1 MTKRSKKEAEDL
13 LQTHV
18 LNLKEIRQATE
29 KMAKIKY
36 KRTSVYISLLG
47 IFLIVFGLIFP
58 QFKSLFIKETKKDA
72 IEYATKI
79 EKNTI
84 ICLSEYI
91 EESNTY
97 KIATKSTYTF
107 DSLGL
112 SNKESITTISMVNQ
126 SDLTSLLALDSRYKS
141 LYPNANGVINS
152 ISVKNNILY
161 FKQNITDY
169 NLFDINSYN
178 PEINYVNKTNVF
190 VGRESMDTVKKK
202 EILLGSSCS

>member
-1 MTKRSKKEAEDL
+1 
-13 LQTHV
+13 
-18 LNLKEIRQATE
+18 
-29 KMAKIKY
+29 
-36 KRTSVYISLLG
+36 
-47 IFLIVFGLIFP
+47 
-58 QFKSLFIKETKKDA
+58 
-72 IEYATKI
+72 
-79 EKNTI
+79 
-84 ICLSEYI
+84 
-91 EESNTY
+91 
-97 KIATKSTYTF
+97 
-107 DSLGL
+107 
-112 SNKESITTISMVNQ
+112 MVNQ
-126 SDLTSLLALDSRYKS
+126 SDLTSLPALDSRYKS

>member
-1 MTKRSKKEAEDL
+1 
-13 LQTHV
+13 
-18 LNLKEIRQATE
+18 
-29 KMAKIKY
+29 
-36 KRTSVYISLLG
+36 
-47 IFLIVFGLIFP
+47 
-58 QFKSLFIKETKKDA
+58 
-72 IEYATKI
+72 
-79 EKNTI
+79 
-84 ICLSEYI
+84 
-91 EESNTY
+91 
-97 KIATKSTYTF
+97 
-107 DSLGL
+107 
-112 SNKESITTISMVNQ
+112 MVNQ

>member
-18 LNLKEIRQATE
+18 LNLKEIRQAAE

-58 QFKSLFIKETKKDA
+58 KFKSLFIKETKKD
-72 IEYATKI
+72 TKV
-79 EKNTI
+79 
-84 ICLSEYI
+84 
-91 EESNTY
+91 
-97 KIATKSTYTF
+97 
-107 DSLGL
+107 
-112 SNKESITTISMVNQ
+112 SINIF
-126 SDLTSLLALDSRYKS
+126 LKLLHFLLALDSRYKS